1 MTTKISA
8 AMVDADVATQAE
20 LDAIATL
27 VQVVSTQ
34 TGAVATGT
42 TLLPADNSIPQITE
56 GNEYLTQTITPTN
69 AANKLLISVSLCI
82 STSSI
87 GHIVGALFQDS
98 GANALAAAAQLP
110 QGAGNMIQ
118 LNFSHT
124 MVAGTTSAT
133 TFRVRAG
140 ASAAGTT
147 TFNGFSGGRILGGVA
162 SSSITITELKA

>member
-20 LDAIATL
+20 LDAAAKL

-69 AANKLLISVSLCI
+69 AANKLLISVSLSI

-87 GHIVGALFQDS
+87 GHIVAALFQDS
-98 GANALAAAAQLP
+98 TANALAAAAQLP
-110 QGAGNMIQ
+110 QAATQMIQ

-124 MVAGTTSAT
+124 MVAGTTSPI

-162 SSSITITELKA
+162 ASSITVTELKA